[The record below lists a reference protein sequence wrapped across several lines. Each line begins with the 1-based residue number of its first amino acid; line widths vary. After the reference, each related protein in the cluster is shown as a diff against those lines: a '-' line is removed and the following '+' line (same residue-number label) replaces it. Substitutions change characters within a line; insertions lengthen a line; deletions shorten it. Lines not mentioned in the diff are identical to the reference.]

1 MTEPSS
7 NAGAKTPHF
16 PEETPLPFGKIAV
29 VSIVTLVT
37 FAVFVVFTDRIRQR
51 HNAETAGAVA
61 PTPPQVGKPEIGVV
75 DQALFETERRAA
87 DERKARLERLS
98 TYGWVDRERGL
109 IHIPIERAMEQVR
122 AEQQR

>member
-7 NAGAKTPHF
+7 NTGAKTPPL

-29 VSIVTLVT
+29 VSVVTLVT
-37 FAVFVVFTDRIRQR
+37 FTVFVVFTDRIRQ
-51 HNAETAGAVA
+51 HQNAETAGAVA
-61 PTPPQVGKPEIGVV
+61 PTPAQVGKPEIGIV
-75 DQALFETERRAA
+75 DQTLFETEHRAA
-87 DERKARLERLS
+87 DERRSKLERLS